1 MSVLRLGREHSVK
14 YKKLKFDISEYYPL
28 FFTLIFVAILFQYP
42 LASLES
48 IFYDLRVRWD
58 FETKPSNEIVI
69 VTMDEESDDYLGD
82 VYPYTYATHSR
93 FLEKLLSSKPQII
106 NFLSRMPEVT
116 GENQSYF
123 NEFKKSLKRFEVMG
137 GKVNFGTEINE
148 QTGEILPPENLR
160 GFIYAL
166 AQINIDNSTF
176 AKDDVVRRAI
186 FNVSGEESLHLLS
199 ANQFRIASGK
209 QPINI
214 PEVLGAYYNE
224 EADAN
229 FVLIRY
235 AGSPVYSDFKYKT
248 IPYHRV
254 LVGNFSP
261 EIFRNKIV
269 LVGPNYISQRDNF
282 YLTPFNQEEYK
293 SPKLVVHATI
303 IDSFIQ
309 NKTIKTIPRVVSN
322 ILAFI
327 VGIILSILISKLKPK
342 DGLII
347 TILVLVSVLLISY
360 LLFVLLGFWLYTAH
374 LVVTIF
380 VVYYIWIP
388 FRAIGEYQR
397 RFAIQEEAKI
407 LKKVEKLKQNF
418 LSLMSHDLKT
428 PVAKIAG
435 VADNL
440 YHQNSGSVEIR
451 EKSQLI
457 IDSTKE
463 LNKFISSI
471 LDLTKIESSN
481 FGLNKTSRDINSI
494 IEIVIKDLTFGAG
507 QKNIAIKKELSPL
520 YPIEMDSTLI
530 TRVVSNLVENA
541 IKYSGEGAIVSI
553 KTWDDDKWVF
563 VEITDNGAGIPPEE
577 LQNIFEKF
585 YRIKNDANHSIKGTG
600 LGLYL
605 VKYFVELH
613 GGTIS
618 VESIVAKETKF
629 LVKLVNR

>member
-1 MSVLRLGREHSVK
+1 MK
-14 YKKLKFDISEYYPL
+14 MQFKKLNIDLSDYYPL
-28 FFTLIFVAILFQYP
+28 LFTLIFVTILFQYP
-42 LASLES
+42 LASFES
-48 IFYDLRVRWD
+48 IIYDLKVRWD
-58 FETKPSNEIVI
+58 FGTRPTPEIVI
-69 VTMDEESDDYLGD
+69 VTLDEESDDYLGD
-82 VYPYTYATHSR
+82 IYPYSYATHSR
-93 FLEKLLSSKPQII
+93 FLEKVLKSGPKIVDY
-106 NFLSRMPEVT
+106 FVRMPEPS
-116 GENQSYF
+116 GESDPYF
-123 NEFKKSLKRFEVMG
+123 DEFKTKLKDFSTKG
-137 GKVNFGTEINE
+137 GQVNFATEIDE
-148 QTGEILPPENLR
+148 VRGEELPPGGLR
-160 GFIYAL
+160 EFHYSL
-166 AQINIDNSTF
+166 AQLNIDNSVF

-186 FNVSGEESLHLLS
+186 FNVSGEESLHLLT
-199 ANQFRIASGK
+199 ANQFRQMRG
-209 QPINI
+209 QPVLNVSD
-214 PEVLGAYYNE
+214 VLGAYYND

-229 FVLIRY
+229 FVLFRY
-235 AGSPVYSDFKYKT
+235 SGSPVYSEFKYKT

-261 EIFRNKIV
+261 EIFKDKIV
-269 LVGPNYISQRDNF
+269 LIGPNYISQSDNF
-282 YLTPFNQEEYK
+282 YLTPFNLEEYK
-293 SPKLVVHATI
+293 APKLIIHASI

-309 NKTIKTIPRVVSN
+309 NKTIKMIPRTVSN

-327 VGIILSILISKLKPK
+327 VAIVLSILISRLKPK

-347 TILVLVSVLLISY
+347 TLLVLASILIISY
-360 LLFVLLGFWLYTAH
+360 LLFVLMGLWLYTAH
-374 LVVTIF
+374 LVVTVF

-397 RFAIQEEAKI
+397 RFAIQEEAKL
-407 LKKVEKLKQNF
+407 LKQVEKLKQNF

-440 YHQNSGSVEIR
+440 YTQNSGNPDIR

-481 FGLNKTSRDINSI
+481 FGLNKVSKDINSI
-494 IEIVIKDLTFGAG
+494 IETVVKDLNFSAN
-507 QKNIAIKKELSPL
+507 QKQVLVKKELAPL
-520 YPIEMDSTLI
+520 YPIQMDVNLI
-530 TRVVSNLVENA
+530 TRVISNLVENA
-541 IKYSGEGAIVSI
+541 IKYSGTGTTVEV
-553 KTWDDDKWVF
+553 KTWDDEKWVYI
-563 VEITDNGAGIPPEE
+563 EIKDNGVGIPAEE
-577 LQNIFEKF
+577 LSNIFEKF

-618 VESIVAKETKF
+618 VDSIIGKETKF
-629 LVKLVNR
+629 LVKLVNQ

>member
-1 MSVLRLGREHSVK
+1 MK
-14 YKKLKFDISEYYPL
+14 MKFKKLNIDLSDYYPL
-28 FFTLIFVAILFQYP
+28 LFTLIFVTILFQYP
-42 LASLES
+42 LASFES
-48 IFYDLRVRWD
+48 IIYDLKVRWD
-58 FETKPSNEIVI
+58 FGTHPTPEIVI
-69 VTMDEESDDYLGD
+69 VTLDEESDDYLGD

-93 FLEKLLSSKPQII
+93 FLERLLRAEPKIVNYFI
-106 NFLSRMPEVT
+106 KMPEISNEED
-116 GENQSYF
+116 ENF
-123 NEFKKSLKRFEVMG
+123 NDFKTRLKDYTTKG
-137 GKVNFGTEINE
+137 GKVSFATEIDE
-148 QTGEILPPENLR
+148 VKGEELPPILLR
-160 GFIYAL
+160 DFNYSL
-166 AQINIDNSTF
+166 AQLNIDNNIFS
-176 AKDDVVRRAI
+176 KDDVVRRAI
-186 FNVSGEESLHLLS
+186 FNVSGEESLHLLT
-199 ANQFRIASGK
+199 ANQYRTIKGL
-209 QPINI
+209 PMLNVPDVI
-214 PEVLGAYYNE
+214 GAYYND

-229 FVLIRY
+229 FVLFRY
-235 AGSPVYSDFKYKT
+235 SGSPVYSEFKYKT

-261 EIFRNKIV
+261 EIFKDKIV
-269 LVGPNYISQRDNF
+269 LIGPNYISQSDNF
-282 YLTPFNQEEYK
+282 YLTPFNLEEYK
-293 SPKLVVHATI
+293 APKLIVHASI

-309 NKTIKTIPRVVSN
+309 NKTIRMLPRTVSN

-327 VGIILSILISKLKPK
+327 VAIVLSILISKLKPK

-347 TILVLVSVLLISY
+347 TLLVLASILIISY
-360 LLFVLLGFWLYTAH
+360 LMFVFMGLWLYTAH
-374 LVVTIF
+374 LVVTVF

-397 RFAIQEEAKI
+397 RYAIQEETKL
-407 LKKVEKLKQNF
+407 LKQVEKLKQNF

-440 YHQNSGSVEIR
+440 YTQNSGNPDIR

-481 FGLNKTSRDINSI
+481 FGLNKVSKDINSI
-494 IEIVIKDLTFGAG
+494 IETVVKDLNFSAN
-507 QKNIAIKKELSPL
+507 QKQVQVKKQLAPL
-520 YPIEMDSTLI
+520 YPIEIDFTLI
-530 TRVVSNLVENA
+530 TRVISNLVENA
-541 IKYSGEGAIVSI
+541 IKYSGPGTIVEVN
-553 KTWDDDKWVF
+553 TWDDEKWVYI
-563 VEITDNGAGIPPEE
+563 EIKDNGVGIPEEE
-577 LQNIFEKF
+577 LSNIFEKF

-618 VESIVAKETKF
+618 VDSIAGKETKF
-629 LVKLVNR
+629 LVKLANQ

>member
-1 MSVLRLGREHSVK
+1 MK
-14 YKKLKFDISEYYPL
+14 IKNFKFDLSDYYPL
-28 FFTLIFVAILFQYP
+28 FFTLIFVTILFQYP
-42 LASLES
+42 LSSLES
-48 IFYDLRVRWD
+48 IFYDLKVRWD
-58 FETKPSNEIVI
+58 FGIKPTPEIVI

-82 VYPYTYATHSR
+82 TYPYTYATHSR
-93 FLEKLLSSKPQII
+93 FLQRLLSSQPKIVDY
-106 NFLSRMPEVT
+106 LARMPEVT
-116 GENQSYF
+116 KDDQTYFEN
-123 NEFKKSLKRFEVMG
+123 FKNSLKQFDSQG
-137 GKVNFGTEINE
+137 GKINFGTELDE
-148 QTGEILPPENLR
+148 TVGEILPPEGLR
-160 GFIYAL
+160 DFNYSL

-176 AKDDVVRRAI
+176 SKDDVVRRAI
-186 FNVSGEESLHLLS
+186 FNVSGEESFHLAT
-199 ANQFRIASGK
+199 ANQYRQMIGK
-209 QPINI
+209 NI
-214 PEVLGAYYNE
+214 LNVPDVLGAYYND

-229 FVLIRY
+229 FVLFRY
-235 AGSPVYSDFKYKT
+235 ASSPIYSEFKYKT
-248 IPYHRV
+248 IPFHRV
-254 LVGNFSP
+254 LVGNFNP
-261 EIFRNKIV
+261 DIFKGKVV
-269 LVGPNYISQRDNF
+269 LIGPNYISQRDNF

-293 SPKLVVHATI
+293 APKLIIHANI

-309 NKTIKTIPRVVSN
+309 NKTIKMIPRMVSN
-322 ILAFI
+322 ILAF
-327 VGIILSILISKLKPK
+327 VLGIILSILISKLKPK

-347 TILVLVSVLLISY
+347 TILMLVSILLISY

-374 LVVTIF
+374 LVVTVF

-440 YHQNSGSVEIR
+440 YHQNSNNPEIR

-481 FGLNKTSRDINSI
+481 FGLNKISKDVNSI
-494 IEIVIKDLTFGAG
+494 VETVVKDLSFSSS
-507 QKNIAIKKELSPL
+507 QKEVTVKKDLSPL
-520 YPIEMDSTLI
+520 YPIQIDVTLI
-530 TRVVSNLVENA
+530 TRVISNLVENA
-541 IKYSGEGAIVSI
+541 IKYSGQGSAVSVR
-553 KTWDDDKWVF
+553 TWDDEKWVYI
-563 VEITDNGAGIPPEE
+563 EISDNGAGIPPEE
-577 LQNIFEKF
+577 LSNIFEKF

-618 VESIVAKETKF
+618 VESIVGKETKF
-629 LVKLVNR
+629 LVKLLNQ

>member
-1 MSVLRLGREHSVK
+1 MK
-14 YKKLKFDISEYYPL
+14 FKKSKFDLSEYYPM
-28 FFTLIFVAILFQYP
+28 FFTLIFITVLFQYP

-48 IFYDLRVRWD
+48 IFYDLRVRLD
-58 FETKPSNEIVI
+58 FGIKPTREIVI

-82 VYPYTYATHSR
+82 TYPYTYATHSR
-93 FLEKLLSSKPQII
+93 FLEKILSSKPKII
-106 NFLSRMPEVT
+106 NYLSQMPEVT
-116 GENQSYF
+116 PGDQPYF
-123 NEFKKSLKRFEVMG
+123 NNFKKNLKAYQATG
-137 GKVNFGTEINE
+137 GKINFGTEVDE
-148 QTGEILPPENLR
+148 SVGEILPPESLR
-160 GFIYAL
+160 EFSYAL
-166 AQINIDNSTF
+166 AQLNIDNTTF

-186 FNVSGEESLHLLS
+186 FNVTGEESLHLLA
-199 ANQFRIASGK
+199 ANQYRAMSGK
-209 QPINI
+209 KPIN
-214 PEVLGAYYNE
+214 VQDALGTYYND

-229 FVLIRY
+229 FVLFRY
-235 AGSPVYSDFKYKT
+235 ASSPIYSDFKYKT

-261 EIFRNKIV
+261 EIFKDKIV
-269 LVGPNYISQRDNF
+269 LIGPNYISQKDNF
-282 YLTPFNQEEYK
+282 YLTPYNQEEYEA
-293 SPKLVVHATI
+293 PKLIIHASI
-303 IDSFIQ
+303 IDAFIQ
-309 NKTIKTIPRVVSN
+309 NKTIKMIPRILSN
-322 ILAFI
+322 VLAFV
-327 VGIILSILISKLKPK
+327 VGIFLSILISRLKPK

-347 TILVLVSVLLISY
+347 TILMLVSMLIISY

-374 LVVTIF
+374 LVVTVF

-440 YHQNSGSVEIR
+440 YHQNSGSPDIR

-481 FGLNKTSRDINSI
+481 FGLNKISRDVNSL
-494 IEIVIKDLTFGAG
+494 IEIVVKDLAFGAS
-507 QKNIAIKKELSPL
+507 QKNVVIKEDLAPL
-520 YPIEMDSTLI
+520 YPIEMDATLI
-530 TRVVSNLVENA
+530 TRVISNLVENA
-541 IKYSGEGAIVSI
+541 IKYSGIGSVVRI
-553 KTWDDDKWVF
+553 KTWDDNKWVYI
-563 VEITDNGAGIPPEE
+563 EITDNGAGIPPEE

-585 YRIKNDANHSIKGTG
+585 YRIKNDANHSI
-600 LGLYL
+600 
-605 VKYFVELH
+605 
-613 GGTIS
+613 
-618 VESIVAKETKF
+618 
-629 LVKLVNR
+629 

>member
-1 MSVLRLGREHSVK
+1 MK
-14 YKKLKFDISEYYPL
+14 MKFKKLNIDLSDYYPL
-28 FFTLIFVAILFQYP
+28 FFTLIFVTILFQYP
-42 LASLES
+42 LASFES
-48 IFYDLRVRWD
+48 IIYDLKVRWD
-58 FETKPSNEIVI
+58 FGTHPTPEIVI
-69 VTMDEESDDYLGD
+69 VTLDEESDDYLGD

-93 FLEKLLSSKPQII
+93 FLERLLRAEPKIV
-106 NFLSRMPEVT
+106 NYFVKMPEISNEED
-116 GENQSYF
+116 ENFS
-123 NEFKKSLKRFEVMG
+123 NFKNRLKDYSAKG
-137 GKVNFGTEINE
+137 GKVSFATEIDE
-148 QTGEILPPENLR
+148 VKGEELPPILLR
-160 GFIYAL
+160 DFNYSL
-166 AQINIDNSTF
+166 AQLNIDNNIF

-186 FNVSGEESLHLLS
+186 FNVSGEESLHLLT
-199 ANQFRIASGK
+199 ANQYRSIKG
-209 QPINI
+209 QPILNVSDVI
-214 PEVLGAYYNE
+214 GTYYND

-229 FVLIRY
+229 FVLFRY
-235 AGSPVYSDFKYKT
+235 SGSPVYSEFKYKT

-261 EIFRNKIV
+261 EIFKDKIV
-269 LVGPNYISQRDNF
+269 LIGPNYISQSDNF
-282 YLTPFNQEEYK
+282 YLTPFNLEEYK
-293 SPKLVVHATI
+293 APKLIVHASI
-303 IDSFIQ
+303 IDSLVQ
-309 NKTIKTIPRVVSN
+309 NKTIKMLPRMVSN

-327 VGIILSILISKLKPK
+327 VAIVLSILISKLKPK

-347 TILVLVSVLLISY
+347 TLLVLASILIISY
-360 LLFVLLGFWLYTAH
+360 LMFVLMGLWLYTAH
-374 LVVTIF
+374 LVVTVF

-397 RFAIQEEAKI
+397 RYAIQEETKL
-407 LKKVEKLKQNF
+407 LKQVEKLKQNF

-440 YHQNSGSVEIR
+440 YTQNSGNPDIR

-481 FGLNKTSRDINSI
+481 FGLNKVSKDINSI
-494 IEIVIKDLTFGAG
+494 IEAVVKDLNFPAS
-507 QKNIAIKKELSPL
+507 QKQVQIKKQLAPL
-520 YPIEMDSTLI
+520 YPIEIDFTLI
-530 TRVVSNLVENA
+530 TRVISNLVENA
-541 IKYSGEGAIVSI
+541 IKYSGPGTIVEVN
-553 KTWDDDKWVF
+553 TWDDEKWVYI
-563 VEITDNGAGIPPEE
+563 EIKDNGVGIPEEE
-577 LQNIFEKF
+577 LSNIFEKF

-618 VESIVAKETKF
+618 VDSIAGKETKF
-629 LVKLVNR
+629 LVKLVNQ

>member
-1 MSVLRLGREHSVK
+1 MKL
-14 YKKLKFDISEYYPL
+14 KKLKFDLSDYYPL
-28 FFTLIFVAILFQYP
+28 FFTLIFVTILFQYP

-48 IFYDLRVRWD
+48 IFYDLRVRLD
-58 FETKPSNEIVI
+58 FGIKPTQEIVI

-82 VYPYTYATHSR
+82 TYPYTYATHSR
-93 FLEKLLSSKPQII
+93 FLQKLLSSEPKII
-106 NFLSRMPEVT
+106 NFFARMPEVT
-116 GENQSYF
+116 VDDKPYF
-123 NEFKKSLKRFEVMG
+123 EDFRKNLLAFDSRG
-137 GKVNFGTEINE
+137 GKVNFGTEIDE
-148 QTGEILPPENLR
+148 TVGEILPPEGLR
-160 GFIYAL
+160 DFNYSL
-166 AQINIDNSTF
+166 AQLNIDNNTF

-186 FNVSGEESLHLLS
+186 FNVSGEESVHLLT
-199 ANQFRIASGK
+199 ANQFRNMKGK
-209 QPINI
+209 SQINV
-214 PEVLGAYYNE
+214 PDVLGAYYND

-229 FVLIRY
+229 FVLFRY
-235 AGSPVYSDFKYKT
+235 ASSPIYSDFKYKT

-261 EIFRNKIV
+261 EIFKNKIV
-269 LVGPNYISQRDNF
+269 LIGPNYISQRDNF

-293 SPKLVVHATI
+293 APKLIVHATI
-303 IDSFIQ
+303 IDAFIQ
-309 NKTIKTIPRVVSN
+309 NKTIKMIPRMVSN
-322 ILAFI
+322 VMAFVLGI
-327 VGIILSILISKLKPK
+327 VLSILISRLKPK

-347 TILVLVSVLLISY
+347 TILMLVAILLISY
-360 LLFVLLGFWLYTAH
+360 LLFVLIGFWLYTAH
-374 LVVTIF
+374 LVVTVF

-440 YHQNSGSVEIR
+440 YHQNQGNPEIR
-451 EKSQLI
+451 EKSQVI

-481 FGLNKTSRDINSI
+481 FGLNKVSKDVNSL
-494 IEIVIKDLTFGAG
+494 IEAVVKDLSFSAG
-507 QKNIAIKKELSPL
+507 QKEILIKKELAPL
-520 YPIEMDSTLI
+520 YPIQIDSTLI
-530 TRVVSNLVENA
+530 TRVISNLVENA
-541 IKYSGEGAIVSI
+541 IKYSGNGSFVHI
-553 KTWDDDKWVF
+553 KTWDDDKWVYI
-563 VEITDNGAGIPPEE
+563 EITDNGAGIPPEE
-577 LQNIFEKF
+577 ISNIFEKF

-618 VESIVAKETKF
+618 VESTLGKETKF
-629 LVKLVNR
+629 LVKLVNQ

>member
-1 MSVLRLGREHSVK
+1 MK
-14 YKKLKFDISEYYPL
+14 IKKLKIDLSDYYPL
-28 FFTLIFVAILFQYP
+28 FFTLIFVTILFQYP

-48 IFYDLRVRWD
+48 IFYDLRVRMD
-58 FETKPSNEIVI
+58 FGIKPTPEIVI

-82 VYPYTYATHSR
+82 TYPYTYATHSR
-93 FLEKLLSSKPQII
+93 FLQRLLSSKPKII
-106 NFLSRMPEVT
+106 NYFSRMPEVT
-116 GENQSYF
+116 PDDQPYF
-123 NEFKKSLKRFEVMG
+123 NDFKKSLKEFDAKG
-137 GKVNFGTEINE
+137 GKVDFATELDETI
-148 QTGEILPPENLR
+148 GEILPPEGLR
-160 GFIYAL
+160 DFDYSL
-166 AQINIDNSTF
+166 AQINIDNNTF

-186 FNVSGEESLHLLS
+186 FNVTGEESLHLHT
-199 ANQFRIASGK
+199 ANQYRAMIGK
-209 QPINI
+209 NIINV
-214 PEVLGAYYNE
+214 PDVLGAYYND

-229 FVLIRY
+229 FVLFRY
-235 AGSPVYSDFKYKT
+235 ASSPIYSDFKYKT

-254 LVGNFSP
+254 LVGNFNP
-261 EIFRNKIV
+261 DIFKDKIV
-269 LVGPNYISQRDNF
+269 LIGPNYISQRDNF

-293 SPKLVVHATI
+293 APKLIIHADI

-309 NKTIKTIPRVVSN
+309 NKTIKMIPRVVSN
-322 ILAFI
+322 VLAF
-327 VGIILSILISKLKPK
+327 VLGIILSILISRLKPK

-347 TILVLVSVLLISY
+347 TILMLVSILVFSY
-360 LLFVLLGFWLYTAH
+360 LLFVLMGFWLYTAH
-374 LVVTIF
+374 LVVTVF

-440 YHQNSGSVEIR
+440 YHQNSNSPDIR

-481 FGLNKTSRDINSI
+481 FGLNKVSKDVNSLV
-494 IEIVIKDLTFGAG
+494 ETVVKDLNFSAS
-507 QKNIAIKKELSPL
+507 QKEVVVKKELSPL
-520 YPIEMDSTLI
+520 YPIEMDATLI
-530 TRVVSNLVENA
+530 TRVISNLVENA
-541 IKYSGEGAIVSI
+541 IKYSGQGSTVEV
-553 KTWDDDKWVF
+553 KTWDDEKWVY
-563 VEITDNGAGIPPEE
+563 VEIKDNGAGIPPEE
-577 LQNIFEKF
+577 ISNIFEKF
-585 YRIKNDANHSIKGTG
+585 YRIKNDANHAIKGSG

-613 GGTIS
+613 GGIIS
-618 VESIVAKETKF
+618 VESILGKETKF
-629 LVKLVNR
+629 LVKLPNQ

>member
-1 MSVLRLGREHSVK
+1 MNL
-14 YKKLKFDISEYYPL
+14 KKFKIDLSDYYPL
-28 FFTLIFVAILFQYP
+28 FFTLIFVTILFQYP
-42 LASLES
+42 LGSLES
-48 IFYDLRVRWD
+48 IFYDLRVRLD
-58 FETKPSNEIVI
+58 FGIKPTKEIVI

-82 VYPYTYATHSR
+82 TYPYTYASHSR
-93 FLEKLLSSKPQII
+93 FLNKLLSSNPKII
-106 NFLSRMPEVT
+106 NFMARMPEVT
-116 GENQSYF
+116 ADDKPYF
-123 NEFKKSLKRFEVMG
+123 EDFKKNLQIFNSQG
-137 GKVNFGTEINE
+137 GTVNFGTEIDE
-148 QTGEILPPENLR
+148 TVGEILPPEGLR
-160 GFIYAL
+160 VFNYSL
-166 AQINIDNSTF
+166 AQLNVDNNTF

-186 FNVSGEESLHLLS
+186 FNVSGEESLHLMT
-199 ANQFRIASGK
+199 ANQFRRLKGK
-209 QPINI
+209 STINV
-214 PEVLGAYYNE
+214 PDVLGAYYND

-229 FVLIRY
+229 FVLFRY
-235 AGSPVYSDFKYKT
+235 ASSPIYSDFKYKT

-261 EIFRNKIV
+261 EIFKDKIV
-269 LVGPNYISQRDNF
+269 LIGPNYISQRDNF

-293 SPKLVVHATI
+293 APKLIIHATI
-303 IDSFIQ
+303 IDAFIQ
-309 NKTIKTIPRVVSN
+309 NKTIKMIPRMVSN
-322 ILAFI
+322 VLAF
-327 VGIILSILISKLKPK
+327 VLGIILSILISRLKPK

-347 TILVLVSVLLISY
+347 TILMLISILLISY

-374 LVVTIF
+374 LVVTVF

-440 YHQNSGSVEIR
+440 YHQNQGSPEIR

-481 FGLNKTSRDINSI
+481 FGLNKQSKDVSSL
-494 IEIVIKDLTFGAG
+494 IETVVKELSFSAG
-507 QKNIAIKKELSPL
+507 QKEVQIKKDLAPL
-520 YPIEMDSTLI
+520 YPIQIDSTLI
-530 TRVVSNLVENA
+530 TRVISNLVENA
-541 IKYSGEGAIVSI
+541 IKYSGPGSIVHI
-553 KTWDDDKWVF
+553 KTWDDDKWVYI
-563 VEITDNGAGIPPEE
+563 EITDNGAGIPPEE
-577 LQNIFEKF
+577 IDNIFEKF
-585 YRIKNDANHSIKGTG
+585 YRIKNDANHAIKGTG

-618 VESIVAKETKF
+618 VQSTLGKETKF
-629 LVKLVNR
+629 LVKLLNQ

>member
-1 MSVLRLGREHSVK
+1 MK
-14 YKKLKFDISEYYPL
+14 FKKIKFDISEYYPL
-28 FFTLIFVAILFQYP
+28 FFSLIFLTVLSQYP

-48 IFYDLRVRWD
+48 IFYDLRIRSDVGIRP
-58 FETKPSNEIVI
+58 TKEIII

-82 VYPYTYATHSR
+82 TYPYSYATHSR
-93 FLEKLLSSKPQII
+93 FVEKLISSKPKII
-106 NFLSRMPEVT
+106 NFVSHMPGVFPE
-116 GENQSYF
+116 EQNYF
-123 NEFKKSLKRFEVMG
+123 DQFKNDLKKFQLEG
-137 GKVNFGTEINE
+137 GRVNFGTEIDE
-148 QTGEILPPENLR
+148 FAGEILPPENLR
-160 GFIYAL
+160 NFKYVL
-166 AQINIDNSTF
+166 AQLNIDNDTF
-176 AKDDVVRRAI
+176 SKDDVVRRAI
-186 FNVSGEESLHLLS
+186 FNVSGEESLHLLI
-199 ANQFRIASGK
+199 ANQYRTSIGK
-209 QPINI
+209 NAINA
-214 PEVLGAYYNE
+214 PDVLGTYYNE

-229 FVLIRY
+229 LVLFRY
-235 AGSPVYSDFKYKT
+235 ASSPSYSDFKYKT

-261 EIFRNKIV
+261 EIFKDKIV
-269 LVGPNYISQRDNF
+269 LIGPNYISQKENF

-293 SPKLVVHATI
+293 APKLIIHASI

-309 NKTIKTIPRVVSN
+309 NKTIKMIPRFASN
-322 ILAFI
+322 ILVFL
-327 VGIILSILISKLKPK
+327 VGIILSLLISKLKPK
-342 DGLII
+342 DGLLI
-347 TILVLVSVLLISY
+347 TILTLSSILLISY
-360 LLFVLLGFWLYTAH
+360 LLFVLLGLWLYTAH
-374 LVVTIF
+374 LIVAVF

-440 YHQNSGSVEIR
+440 YHQNAGNPEIR

-463 LNKFISSI
+463 LNRFISSI

-481 FGLNKTSRDINSI
+481 FGLNKTSKDINSLV
-494 IEIVIKDLTFGAG
+494 EIVVKDLAFSAG
-507 QKNIAIKKELSPL
+507 QKDVQIKKDLNPL
-520 YPIEMDSTLI
+520 YPIQIDATLI

-541 IKYSGEGAIVSI
+541 IKYSGPGSVVQI
-553 KTWDDDKWVF
+553 KTWDDELWVY

-577 LQNIFEKF
+577 LRNIFDKF

-618 VESIVAKETKF
+618 VESIFGKETKF
-629 LVKLVNR
+629 LVKLVNK

>member
-1 MSVLRLGREHSVK
+1 M
-14 YKKLKFDISEYYPL
+14 KKFKKIKIDLSEYYPL
-28 FFTLIFVAILFQYP
+28 FFTLIFVTILFQYP

-48 IFYDLRVRWD
+48 IFYDMRVRLD
-58 FETKPSNEIVI
+58 YGVKPSREIVI

-82 VYPYTYATHSR
+82 TYPYAYATHSR
-93 FLEKLLSSKPQII
+93 FLEKLLSSKPKII
-106 NFLSRMPEVT
+106 DFLTRMPEVAPDD
-116 GENQSYF
+116 QLYF
-123 NEFKKSLKRFEVMG
+123 NNFKKNLKQYETQG
-137 GKVNFGTEINE
+137 GKVNFGTEVDE
-148 QTGEILPPENLR
+148 AVGEVLPPEQLR
-160 GFIYAL
+160 EFNYAL
-166 AQINIDNSTF
+166 SQLNIDNNIFS
-176 AKDDVVRRAI
+176 KDDVVRRAI
-186 FNVSGEESLHLLS
+186 FNVSGEESLHLLT
-199 ANQFRIASGK
+199 ANQYRSMSGK
-209 QPINI
+209 MPLSVADVNG
-214 PEVLGAYYNE
+214 VYYND

-229 FVLIRY
+229 FVLFRY
-235 AGSPVYSDFKYKT
+235 PSSPIYSDFKYKV

-254 LVGNFSP
+254 LVGNYSP
-261 EIFRNKIV
+261 EIFKDKIV
-269 LVGPNYISQRDNF
+269 IVGPNYISQRDNF
-282 YLTPFNQEEYK
+282 YLTPFNQEEYRA
-293 SPKLVVHATI
+293 PKLIINATI
-303 IDSFIQ
+303 IDALLQ
-309 NKTIKTIPRVVSN
+309 NKTIKMIPRVVSN
-322 ILAFI
+322 VLAFI
-327 VGIILSILISKLKPK
+327 VGIILSILIYKLKPK

-347 TILVLVSVLLISY
+347 TIGLLASILLISY
-360 LLFVLLGFWLYTAH
+360 LLFVFWGLWLYTSH

-440 YHQNSGSVEIR
+440 YHQNSGNPEIR

-481 FGLNKTSRDINSI
+481 FGLNKVSRDVNSL
-494 IEIVIKDLTFGAG
+494 IEVVVRDLSFSAG
-507 QKNIAIKKELSPL
+507 QKDVQIKKDLAPL
-520 YPIEMDSTLI
+520 YPIHIDSTLI
-530 TRVVSNLVENA
+530 TRVISNLVENA
-541 IKYSGEGAIVSI
+541 IKYSGSGSVVHV
-553 KTWDDDKWVF
+553 KTWDDNKWVYI
-563 VEITDNGAGIPPEE
+563 EITDNGAGIPIEE

-585 YRIKNDANHSIKGTG
+585 YRIKNNANHSIKGTG

-618 VESIVAKETKF
+618 VESMLGKETKF
-629 LVKLVNR
+629 LVKLVNQ

>member
-1 MSVLRLGREHSVK
+1 M
-14 YKKLKFDISEYYPL
+14 
-28 FFTLIFVAILFQYP
+28 
-42 LASLES
+42 
-48 IFYDLRVRWD
+48 D
-58 FETKPSNEIVI
+58 FGIQPTREIVI

-82 VYPYTYATHSR
+82 TYPYTYATHSR
-93 FLEKLLSSKPQII
+93 FLEKLLSSKPRIV
-106 NFLSRMPEVT
+106 NYFSRMPEVT
-116 GENQSYF
+116 PDDQTYF
-123 NEFKKSLKRFEVMG
+123 NNFKNQLKDFDANG
-137 GKVNFGTEINE
+137 GKINFATELDE
-148 QTGEILPPENLR
+148 TRGEILPPEGLR
-160 GFIYAL
+160 DFNYSL
-166 AQINIDNSTF
+166 AQLNVDNNIF

-186 FNVSGEESLHLLS
+186 FNVSGEESLHLWT
-199 ANQFRIASGK
+199 ANQYRKMMGK
-209 QPINI
+209 PVINV
-214 PEVLGAYYNE
+214 PDVLGTYYND

-229 FVLIRY
+229 FVLFRY

-261 EIFRNKIV
+261 EIFKDKIV
-269 LVGPNYISQRDNF
+269 LIGPNYISQRDNF

-293 SPKLVVHATI
+293 APKLIIHASI

-309 NKTIKTIPRVVSN
+309 KKTIKMIPRIVSN
-322 ILAFI
+322 VLAF
-327 VGIILSILISKLKPK
+327 VLGIILSILISRLKPK

-347 TILVLVSVLLISY
+347 TILMLVSILVISY
-360 LLFVLLGFWLYTAH
+360 LLFVFMGFWLYTAH
-374 LVVTIF
+374 LVVTVF

-397 RFAIQEEAKI
+397 RFAIQEEAKL
-407 LKKVEKLKQNF
+407 LKQVEKLKQNF

-440 YHQNSGSVEIR
+440 YQQNSGSPEIR

-481 FGLNKTSRDINSI
+481 FGLNKMSKDVSGL
-494 IEIVIKDLTFGAG
+494 IENVVKDLQFTAG
-507 QKNIAIKKELSPL
+507 QKQVQVKKDLAPL
-520 YPIEMDSTLI
+520 YPIQIDVNLI
-530 TRVVSNLVENA
+530 TRVISNLVENA
-541 IKYSGEGAIVSI
+541 IKYSGSGSVVEV
-553 KTWDDDKWVF
+553 KTWDDEKWVY
-563 VEITDNGAGIPPEE
+563 IQIKDNGAGIPPEE
-577 LQNIFEKF
+577 LSNIFEKF

-613 GGTIS
+613 GGTIEVS
-618 VESIVAKETKF
+618 SIVSVETKF
-629 LVKLVNR
+629 LVKLVNQ